1 MFSFSC
7 RRLSDAFPLL
17 VKLLNISYGS
27 LRGLPWPTLQAPPL
41 TRRVAVPEE
50 DDDPTAP
57 GLCIC
62 CSTCVPLARP
72 PYGVQPPVVRVTF
85 FLLRRRHLHE
95 RSLKSQIM
103 FFPSVHLHNHWSQKR
118 AGTLTSFIHHSNPR
132 DSAMVSAGW
141 MFAEYTCIINHLVET
156 YYFNTQRFC
165 RWGALKVSGKCMNYG
180 AKLPRFKVQLCLL
193 IAVGPWIKYSTSLHL
208 SFLICKVGEKSLYLH
223 GIIVYKVHGYLK
235 SSNSAWDIESAI

>member
-27 LRGLPWPTLQAPPL
+27 LSGLPWPTLQAPSL

-57 GLCIC
+57 WPLHMLFHM
-62 CSTCVPLARP
+62 CSPCPSSLWCSA
-72 PYGVQPPVVRVTF
+72 PVVRVPF
-85 FLLRRRHLHE
+85 FLLWRRHLHQ

-132 DSAMVSAGW
+132 DTAMVRAGW

-165 RWGALKVSGKCMNYG
+165 RWGALKVSRKCMNYG